1 MESAGVKMEVPSL
14 SEIEE
19 QERRL
24 ASRLY
29 VTPVREWDTP
39 LKRRLLG
46 EDAQAVFK
54 LELFQKTGS
63 FKARGALTVMDRL
76 SPRQKENGVVAGTGG
91 NHGIAVAFAAQNA
104 QVGAKIVVPRTINP
118 FRLKAIEAYGACVI
132 QVDDISLVLAE
143 MRRIAEAEN
152 RAIMHP
158 FENPLVTLGTA
169 TLGFEFLRQEPGID
183 VVIVPIGGG
192 GLASGVSCAAKQINP
207 RCKVYGVEPSGA
219 NAMTLSLREG
229 HPVAL
234 PGGPKS
240 IADSLSAP
248 CTEPYSFSVCQ
259 KYLDDVVLIEEDE
272 MRAAMRILFEDLK
285 LAVEPAGAAATA
297 ALLGPLKDRC
307 KGLKVG
313 LIVCGSNIDTETFYS
328 LLS

>member
-1 MESAGVKMEVPSL
+1 MQVPSL

-19 QERRL
+19 QRRSL

-29 VTPVREWDTP
+29 ETPVREWDTP

-46 EDAQAVFK
+46 EATKAVLK

-76 SPRQKENGVVAGTGG
+76 SAAQKENGVVAASAG
-91 NHGIAVAFAAQNA
+91 NHGIAVAFAAHTAN
-104 QVGAKIVVPRTINP
+104 VNAKIVVPKTINP
-118 FRLKAIEAYGACVI
+118 FRLRAIEAYAAEVI
-132 QVDDISLVLAE
+132 QLESLSVLLNE
-143 MRRIAEAEN
+143 MRRIAEIEN

-169 TLGFEFLRQEPGID
+169 TLGLEFLTQDPGLD
-183 VVIVPIGGG
+183 ALIVPIGGG
-192 GLASGVSCAAKQINP
+192 GLASGVSCAAKQMNP
-207 RCKVYGVEPSGA
+207 RCKVYGVEPVGA
-219 NAMTLSLREG
+219 NSMALSLLEG
-229 HPVAL
+229 HSVTL
-234 PGGPKS
+234 PGGPRS

-259 KYLDDVVLIEEDE
+259 KYLDDVVLIEDDE
-272 MRAAMRILFEDLK
+272 MRKAMRILFEDLK

-297 ALLGPLKDRC
+297 ALLGPLKERC
-307 KGLKVG
+307 KGLRVG
-313 LIVCGSNIDTETFYS
+313 IIVCGANIDTETFHS
-328 LLS
+328 LLN